1 MLLLLASHLSKTFLA
16 VRTSLDMFADPSV
29 FIKKKKKAHTH
40 AKITLK
46 SLRENS
52 AALLLLWPEAEAQI
66 TVCLLAQQTPTPTC

>member
-29 FIKKKKKAHTH
+29 FIKNKKKKHTH
-40 AKITLK
+40 TQK

>member
-40 AKITLK
+40 TQKSHKNHLGKIQQHCCFCG
-46 SLRENS
+46 LR
-52 AALLLLWPEAEAQI
+52 LRHR
-66 TVCLLAQQTPTPTC
+66 

>member
-29 FIKKKKKAHTH
+29 FKKHTH

>member
-29 FIKKKKKAHTH
+29 FKKKKKHTH